1 MDALQDVEIYDNDR
15 QVMAL
20 KTQKITGIVP
30 MTQITVYRHV
40 LVVVD
45 DNEGDDEWKGGL
57 QQLQQMMMTT
67 TTILGSTISTSTTI
81 WNCIVL

>member
-1 MDALQDVEIYDNDR
+1 
-15 QVMAL
+15 MAL

-45 DNEGDDEWKGGL
+45 DNEGDDE
-57 QQLQQMMMTT
+57 
-67 TTILGSTISTSTTI
+67 
-81 WNCIVL
+81 